1 MHGFLVNL
9 GKINNKAIWRNCWF
23 LNRSFIIYMFRHLY
37 LYMLTRLRNA
47 PKKLYFVFRKKH
59 LTKKQLFNKNHDKE
73 ILKTPQKGNLG
84 KIIQIRLQ
92 SLERSLLDGFQQPRP
107 VLTKIWML
115 NPHLLSL
122 SCTTTGGPQWGRDT
136 IKLPF

>member
-1 MHGFLVNL
+1 
-9 GKINNKAIWRNCWF
+9 
-23 LNRSFIIYMFRHLY
+23 MFRYFY

-47 PKKLYFVFRKKH
+47 PKKLYFVFRKKI
-59 LTKKQLFNKNHDKE
+59 LFNKNHDKE

-107 VLTKIWML
+107 VLTKI
-115 NPHLLSL
+115 
-122 SCTTTGGPQWGRDT
+122 
-136 IKLPF
+136 